1 MSDISAGTD
10 QSPENISDGS
20 NEIEFATRGLQPTV
34 EARLETRIAEL
45 AEVAEADVRDVF
57 ATYGLPLV
65 LTPTRPRTLHLVRLR
80 VAGTRAGLVSPGP
93 FDTTLP
99 FDTGLTA
106 LVASNLRG
114 KTSVL
119 ELITWCLRGT
129 PREDLQSGVRRWL
142 QHIDLDIVVAGQAL
156 GFRLDLADG
165 AICEARIL
173 AAPTEAA
180 LATAREPD
188 PTNKVS
194 SLFHGKDSESY
205 AEYVAGLMMDRLD
218 LWPVVNTHKETGT
231 QTHGWPMYFAA
242 IYLGA
247 ASSKILLG
255 DQSFGGLA
263 GRLLQVFLDLPA
275 AAALTR
281 VKTAHE
287 VRANQIKHRT
297 AEQERAFTERATER
311 EQIEAKLEAAHAL
324 LAELTTEVEHGA
336 SLSVLARNAAR
347 LAREVADAQ
356 VVDADAQNAAQHTR
370 VARQQ
375 AAKRLAD
382 VRESNVARALFQ
394 GLDPDTCPRCDQS
407 ITADRRA
414 REHDSHA
421 CAVCDRP
428 VVTDDVDFDEIVVE
442 AEARLAAAT
451 EAELEVQAEADASRG
466 RLDTLTTQLA
476 AADDDLRHARAA
488 AALPDLLDAQQQ
500 VWRLEGALAVLP
512 GLPHPDSDD
521 TSEAIT
527 LRVLSAATKILEEDN
542 KNAAGALFA
551 DLNNEIVDL
560 GRRFGMSSLESV
572 RIDRSARLKVTQDGG
587 GEDWFKACSPGA
599 RLRLRIALVVAL
611 LRVGAAH
618 GVSTHPGLVMI
629 DSPKAEE
636 VQELDATTLFRELA
650 AVAEEQGIQVLITTR
665 DYDLVHDV
673 LDDKHTIEVA
683 EGEPL
688 W

>member
-1 MSDISAGTD
+1 MTEPNVGRHSLDSTPD
-10 QSPENISDGS
+10 RDG
-20 NEIEFATRGLQPTV
+20 EFEAKSQDPRTAV
-34 EARLETRIAEL
+34 EARLDTRIA
-45 AEVAEADVRDVF
+45 ARAKVAETDVRDVF

-65 LTPTRPRTLHLVRLR
+65 LTPARPRALRLVRLR
-80 VAGTRAGLVSPGP
+80 IAGTRAGSVSPGP
-93 FDTTLP
+93 FDTTLS
-99 FDTGLTA
+99 FETGLTA

-129 PREDLQSGVRRWL
+129 PRDDLQSGVKRWL
-142 QHIDLDIVVAGQAL
+142 RHLDLDVMVAGQAL
-156 GFRLDLADG
+156 GFRLDLAEG
-165 AICEARIL
+165 AITAATVL
-173 AAPTEAA
+173 TAPTAAA
-180 LATAREPD
+180 LTHVREPD
-188 PTNKVS
+188 HANQVS
-194 SLFHGKDSESY
+194 SLFHAKDEEGY
-205 AEYVAGLMMDRLD
+205 AEHVAGLMMDRLD
-218 LWPVVNTHKETGT
+218 LSPVVNTHKETGT

-247 ASSKILLG
+247 ASTKVLLG
-255 DQSFGGLA
+255 DQSIGGLP

-287 VRANQIKHRT
+287 VRTNQIKSRT
-297 AEQERAFTERATER
+297 AEQERASTERATER
-311 EQIEAKLEAAHAL
+311 EQIETKLEAERAR
-324 LAELTTEVEHGA
+324 LAELTTAVEHGE
-336 SLSVLARNAAR
+336 SLSDLARNAAR

-356 VVDADAQNAAQHTR
+356 VIDDDAKRAIQHTGA
-370 VARQQ
+370 ARQQ

-382 VRESNVARALFQ
+382 VRESDIARALFQ
-394 GLDPDTCPRCDQS
+394 GLDPDACPRCDQAIS
-407 ITADRRA
+407 TDRRL

-428 VVTDDVDFDEIVVE
+428 VITDGIELGDVIAE

-451 EAELEVQAEADASRG
+451 EAELEVQTEAASTHD
-466 RLDTLTTQLA
+466 RLGALTTQLA
-476 AADDDLRHARAA
+476 SAEYRLRQARTA

-512 GLPHPDSDD
+512 GLPPTDGDD
-521 TSEAIT
+521 TTSEAIT
-527 LRVLSAATKILEEDN
+527 LRVLKAAAKILEEDN
-542 KNAAGALFA
+542 KNAASELFS
-551 DLNNEIVDL
+551 DLNNEIADL
-560 GRRFGMSSLESV
+560 GRRFGMRSLESV
-572 RIDRSARLKVTQDGG
+572 SIDRSARLQVTQDGG
-587 GEDWFKACSPGA
+587 GMDWFMRCSPGA
-599 RLRLRIALVVAL
+599 RLRLRIALVIAL

-636 VQELDATTLFRELA
+636 IQDLDATTLFRELA
-650 AVAEEQGIQVLITTR
+650 AVAETQGIQVLITTR

-673 LDDKHTIEVA
+673 LDERHTVEA
-683 EGEPL
+683 DEGEPL